1 MFTLLAQ
8 LISVLGIGLVMH
20 MENAGN
26 PHTEFQS
33 QNRNSLSAHPDD
45 RGPGGPLP
53 DWHGRSDG
61 PRGMDN
67 HPPDEHRPPPVGP
80 ILSAVLCSLLFST
93 MVAWYFS
100 KPINIL
106 RSAFES
112 VADGNLDLKVVPDMG
127 KRRDELADLGRDF
140 DRMVDRL
147 RVLLDGQNRLMH
159 DISHELRSPLARLQV
174 ATGLAR
180 QQPEKLDTWLERIE
194 TETVRMDKLVGEV
207 LTLARLD
214 AGVTNSSRGNLVE
227 SIAMAEL
234 IADIVSDAQFE
245 AQALGKRFELSGN
258 CAALVRGDAGLLRRA
273 IENVV
278 RNALKHTAAA
288 STVVLEAG
296 IVGKELKLA
305 ILDLGPGVPEAELT
319 RIFEPFFR
327 GSGNQQS
334 SDGHGLGLA
343 IAQRILTTFG
353 ASISAHNREG
363 GGLCVE
369 ICLPFIA

>member
-33 QNRNSLSAHPDD
+33 QNRNSLSVHPDD
-45 RGPGGPLP
+45 RGPGGPPP
-53 DWHGRSDG
+53 DWHGHSDG
-61 PRGMDN
+61 PRGMDY
-67 HPPDEHRPPPVGP
+67 HPPDEHRPPPIGP

-112 VADGNLDLKVVPDMG
+112 VAGGNLDLKVVPDMG
-127 KRRDELADLGRDF
+127 RRRDELADLGRDF

-147 RVLLDGQNRLMH
+147 RGLLDGQSRLMH

-245 AQALGKRFELSGN
+245 AQALGKRFELLGN
-258 CAALVRGDAGLLRRA
+258 CAALVRGDAELLRRA

-288 STVVLEAG
+288 STVMLEAG

-353 ASISAHNREG
+353 ASISARNREG